1 MNPSLHPA
9 PIQPPLRQL
18 HPTHYAAP
26 RYQISLSRVDLDPTQ
41 PEVEPMGLSRG
52 RVVGLRTATIFLE
65 ADEAV
70 RVLDDWLVGGDGE
83 RAMRWRGA
91 IIQQTEL

>member
-1 MNPSLHPA
+1 LNPSTHPA

-26 RYQISLSRVDLDPTQ
+26 RYQISLSRVDLDPSQ

-65 ADEAV
+65 PDEAE
-70 RVLDDWLVGGDGE
+70 RVLDDWLIGGDGE
-83 RAMRWRGA
+83 RALRWRGSV
-91 IIQQTEL
+91 IQQTEL